1 MERFFNSRVF
11 NPHESGWCEL
21 LLVKLFSGQVI
32 EDRLVLGVLGPGGPQ
47 GRVCAGGA
55 FPQVP
60 CWDSV
65 LAGTL
70 LATAAEQMQG
80 LDQASPQEGRH
91 TYRTLSLGAFAPA
104 RCVGNSPSWM
114 CSVFIFLAS
123 CRRWLI
129 TFLSWSRGSEG
140 AKLKQ
145 KT

>member
-1 MERFFNSRVF
+1 M
-11 NPHESGWCEL
+11 
-21 LLVKLFSGQVI
+21 KLFSGQVI

-91 TYRTLSLGAFAPA
+91 TYMVSWY
-104 RCVGNSPSWM
+104 NSITIRV
-114 CSVFIFLAS
+114 CQLRHFISQWFN
-123 CRRWLI
+123 
-129 TFLSWSRGSEG
+129 
-140 AKLKQ
+140 
-145 KT
+145 